1 MSDNLEAKAKVA
13 LDLLA
18 QGAEEVTITGTDI
31 KVLRKS
37 QATNTQQNTSGN
49 TVINV
54 NANATANT
62 LVNITAQF
70 SIVKEELRRVHESSP
85 EWPQLKDKI
94 DELETEVKKSKPN
107 KTSLKNKMRWLLDF
121 GWDVFAKVAP
131 IVFEQYIEYYITIS
145 CTGMHTSG
153 DYF

>member
-1 MSDNLEAKAKVA
+1 MPSDLEDKSKVV

-31 KVLRKS
+31 KVLRRS
-37 QATNTQQNTSGN
+37 QAANAQQNAPGN
-49 TVINV
+49 IVINV
-54 NANATANT
+54 NANATAT
-62 LVNITAQF
+62 SLVNITAQF

-94 DELETEVKKSKPN
+94 DELEKEVKKSKPN
-107 KTSLKNKMRWLLDF
+107 KSSLKDKMSWLLDF

-131 IVFEQYIEYYITIS
+131 IVLSSI
-145 CTGMHTSG
+145 
-153 DYF
+153 